1 MSLKTVGYVRDVL
14 LLFPTIISYYY
25 LRYYNLRYYTT
36 TIYVTI
42 LLFTLL
48 YYYYLRYYT
57 KGLRPEFLIRNIQ
70 EPVYKEPDKFG
81 TVPKLSVTARSVCL
95 HVV

>member
-1 MSLKTVGYVRDVL
+1 MYYYYFL
-14 LLFPTIISYYY
+14 LLFPTIIYV
-25 LRYYNLRYYTT
+25 TI
-36 TIYVTI
+36 IYVTI
-42 LLFTLL
+42 LLLFTLL